1 MTTLATIFLV
11 IAILCAIASI
21 YFSVKAF
28 RRLNNATQLLDLMF
42 QQDTNYLNWKKSK
55 EQSK

>member
-1 MTTLATIFLV
+1 MTTLAAIFLV
-11 IAILCAIASI
+11 IALLCALASI
-21 YFSVKAF
+21 HFSVKAL

-42 QQDTNYLNWKKSK
+42 HQDPNYLNWKKSK

>member
-11 IAILCAIASI
+11 IALLCAIASI
-21 YFSVKAF
+21 YFSAKAL
-28 RRLNNATQLLDLMF
+28 RRLNNATRLLDLMF
-42 QQDTNYLNWKKSK
+42 QHDLNYQNWKNSK

>member
-21 YFSVKAF
+21 YFSVKAL

>member
-1 MTTLATIFLV
+1 MTTLAAVFLV
-11 IAILCAIASI
+11 IALLCALASI
-21 YFSVKAF
+21 YFSVKAL

-42 QQDTNYLNWKKSK
+42 QQDPNYLNWKKSK